1 MIIFT
6 LDILGRFLFLIK
18 PSISKFMMSSRVL
31 QYMVLQYIH
40 F

>member
-6 LDILGRFLFLIK
+6 LDIYIFLFLIK